1 MKEHINVVHEGLK
14 LHKCEIC
21 DKDFG
26 YRAHLAQHLKTC
38 AVKKDDPEIL
48 EKKYKCERCEKSFD
62 TKEYLKDHRIAVH
75 IKPHKCDKCDK
86 AYGTPRDLKG
96 TIL

>member
-1 MKEHINVVHEGLK
+1 MNHHEEFNIQKGFVCWL
-14 LHKCEIC
+14 LSILII
-21 DKDFG
+21 FF
-26 YRAHLAQHLKTC
+26 
-38 AVKKDDPEIL
+38 KDDPEIL

-96 TIL
+96 NI